1 MREAAK
7 RGEPGAGEER
17 VRAGGAVCAPVR
29 LHDGGTGRRGA
40 GAGERGLC
48 RPPGEGG
55 RGGGA
60 PYRRRGVWTTR
71 SSGARCASRW
81 RPSPDPGS
89 GRRRGKPGLSAA
101 PLFARRALLRP
112 LLETCGCR
120 WYNGKKRLE
129 AENHGGRY
137 ARAVPRAGGR
147 VRLRKDPPHAHAG
160 DLYRGG
166 LAGALAGAG
175 PGALRGRRRDGR
187 GGRAHLG
194 GRRARGGAG
203 AARPRGADGRA
214 ARRGAARQR
223 RQHRPGAAGHGRQ
236 DAPARRGGIGHD
248 QRHHA
253 LCRLPRG
260 AAVPGRGHGAL
271 HGRLRI
277 LRFPGPAGRHEDH
290 LRGHAPGSGALLA
303 GDPLQRAAEHGGR
316 GPGRHAGQA
325 HGPAG
330 TGS

>member
-1 MREAAK
+1 M
-7 RGEPGAGEER
+7 
-17 VRAGGAVCAPVR
+17 
-29 LHDGGTGRRGA
+29 
-40 GAGERGLC
+40 
-48 RPPGEGG
+48 
-55 RGGGA
+55 
-60 PYRRRGVWTTR
+60 
-71 SSGARCASRW
+71 
-81 RPSPDPGS
+81 
-89 GRRRGKPGLSAA
+89 
-101 PLFARRALLRP
+101 
-112 LLETCGCR
+112 
-120 WYNGKKRLE
+120 
-129 AENHGGRY
+129 
-137 ARAVPRAGGR
+137 
-147 VRLRKDPPHAHAG
+147 RLRKDPPHAHAG
-160 DLYRGG
+160 DLHRGG

-223 RQHRPGAAGHGRQ
+223 RQHRPGAAGRGRQ

-330 TGS
+330 LEAERHRHGRILLRGHCRNDARGRGASASGTPRASAAARARPSPSSRRGSSSPGWPCR